1 MNKDIYYI
9 YKAVQ
14 EVGQINQVYEHDMM
28 SETKGGP
35 NPNVGVLL
43 EQKLLKQNHAEPV
56 GKQRC
61 VAETAS
67 T

>member
-1 MNKDIYYI
+1 
-9 YKAVQ
+9 
-14 EVGQINQVYEHDMM
+14 M

-67 T
+67 TWSEFRSQNWRNSIIQIK